1 MRNHRGFI
9 LIELVIALSLLS
21 ALLLFSQR
29 WVTQQ
34 QKNMDITVHLNAA
47 QEMLTAI
54 EYFWLHERRAPT
66 NLAELVTKGYIAA
79 VWQPWPG
86 QWQLE
91 TQLNMLR
98 LTLPVEDV
106 ALARL
111 TSEQLA
117 GAHVNSENE
126 LALHVFEPIQLAL
139 YKRYL
144 HRSADPSAPEYN
156 RMEADIDMNGH
167 ALRAVGEVDTRF
179 VYASSASFDT
189 ANFGSVH
196 AETMNVTDLQASN
209 ASLGGHDVVLL
220 ANRLEQLQMQW
231 NQCRA
236 NGGCQ

>member
-1 MRNHRGFI
+1 MGRKRGFI

-29 WVTQQ
+29 WLTQQ
-34 QKNMDITVHLNAA
+34 QKSVDITAQLIAA
-47 QEMLTAI
+47 QQMLTAI
-54 EYFWLHERRAPT
+54 EYFWLQERQAPT
-66 NLAELVTKGYIAA
+66 TLAELVSKGYIAA
-79 VWQPWPG
+79 VWQPWAG
-86 QWQLE
+86 QWRLE
-91 TQLNMLR
+91 TQVNMLR
-98 LTLPVEDV
+98 LTLPVEDL
-106 ALARL
+106 ALAQR

-117 GAHVNSENE
+117 GAHINGANE

-144 HRSADPSAPEYN
+144 HRAADPSAPEYN

-167 ALRAVGEVDTRF
+167 ALRAVDEFDARF
-179 VYASSASFDT
+179 VYASSASFET
-189 ANFGSVH
+189 ATFGSVQ

-209 ASLGGHDVVLL
+209 ATLGGHDVVLI
-220 ANRLEQLQMQW
+220 ANRLEQLQVQW